1 MCKWLRLAAAAA
13 FCASG
18 GWAVDWT
25 ALKPQGYVSDF
36 AAVVNPAA
44 RARLDRY
51 CAAVERASGAQI
63 ALITIQSLEGEP
75 VDDVARS
82 IFQTWGVRGE
92 ARDHGVLLVLA
103 IGDHRSYL
111 VAGSGLQSA
120 LPGDLSAGV
129 LREMGPAL
137 RRKDYTDALA
147 AAADTIGAAIALAT
161 HTAAVQPLP
170 RRAHRALA
178 DFLPWPLLVGSAVL
192 LVWLFRSGAPRGYG
206 GFGGGGLLPALIL
219 GNRMGRGAWGCR
231 SSGGFGGYDSGDSFG
246 GFGGGDAGR
255 GRAASDW

>member
-1 MCKWLRLAAAAA
+1 MCKWLRLAAAA

-18 GWAVDWT
+18 VWAVDWT

-36 AAVVNPAA
+36 ATVVNPAA

-51 CAAVERASGAQI
+51 CSAVERANGAQI
-63 ALITIQSLEGEP
+63 ALVTIKSLEGEP
-75 VDDVARS
+75 VDAVAHA
-82 IFQTWGVRGE
+82 IFQSWGVRPD
-92 ARDHGVLLVLA
+92 ARDRGALLLLA
-103 IGDHRSYL
+103 IDDHRSYL
-111 VAGSGLQSA
+111 VVGSGLQSA
-120 LPGDLSAGV
+120 LPGDLAATI

-137 RRKDYTDALA
+137 RRGDYADALA
-147 AAADTIGAAIALAT
+147 AAADTMGATIALAT

-170 RRAHRALA
+170 RRAHRSLA
-178 DFLPWPLLVGSAVL
+178 DFLPWPLLIGSALL
-192 LVWLFRSGAPRGYG
+192 LVWLLRSGAPRGYG
-206 GFGGGGLLPALIL
+206 GFGGRGLLPALIL